1 VTTAETVAEVI
12 RRGARTHG
20 DRRFLTIDKGRS
32 VTFAQYEDATAR
44 AAQVWRE
51 RGIRRGDRVVV
62 ALPNGWDFLLAW
74 HGLNRLGAVMVPLNL
89 QFRAREASYVL
100 RHSEAGLVVTTP
112 EHADSVVR
120 PAVAEVEKPVDLLL
134 SADLVAAVDAH
145 ETRGPDEKLDEESPA
160 SVLYTSGTTGAPKGC
175 VTTHAHYSV
184 SGATLADAIRL
195 HPDATSMVMLPL
207 FHMNALNSTMAALSA
222 GAHVFLRDGFS
233 ASRFWQDVHR
243 HRVTH
248 SHYLGSLLPI
258 LDKREDPLERDN
270 PLELL
275 WGAGCSADA
284 QPRLERRWRLRIV
297 EVFGMTETGM
307 DLCNPYEGPRKPGS
321 CGVPVPGKELRLV
334 DEAGNEVEVGEVGE
348 ITVRRVPGMTT
359 GYLHDE
365 AATAKLYRE
374 GWLHTGDL
382 ARRDA
387 DGYHYFVDRAK
398 DVIRRSGE
406 NISSAEVEA
415 ALREHPDVLDVACVP
430 RPDRLRDEEV
440 HAVVTLR
447 ADREAGSVEPQQL
460 RAWCEDRLARFK
472 VPRYIEFVDELPRT
486 PTGKIQK
493 AALRDPARTGVVH
506 DLQPDAGRRSDSSAA
521 RA

>member
-1 VTTAETVAEVI
+1 VTTVQTVAEAI
-12 RRGARTHG
+12 RRGARSHG
-20 DRRFLTIDKGRS
+20 DRRFLTIDGGRT

-51 RGIRRGDRVVV
+51 RGIARGDRVVV
-62 ALPNGWDFLLAW
+62 ALPNGWEFLLAW

-89 QFRAREASYVL
+89 HFQAREASYVIG
-100 RHSEAGLVVTTP
+100 HSEAGVVVTTP
-112 EHADSVVR
+112 EHADAVVR
-120 PAVAEVEKPVDLLL
+120 PASTGLPGQVEILLA
-134 SADLVAAVDAH
+134 SDLVAAVEAQ
-145 ETRGPDEKLDEESPA
+145 ETRGPDAVTAAEAAA

-175 VTTHAHYSV
+175 VTTHAHYTV
-184 SGATLADAIRL
+184 SGATLAECIRL

-207 FHMNALNSTMAALSA
+207 FHMNALNSTMAALIA
-222 GAHVFLRDGFS
+222 GSHVLLRDGFS
-233 ASRFWQDVHR
+233 ARRFWKDVHD
-243 HRVTH
+243 HEVTH

-270 PLELL
+270 PLEVL

-284 QPRLERRWRLRIV
+284 LPRLERRWDLRIV

-307 DLCNPYEGPRKPGS
+307 DLCNPYDGPRKPGS
-321 CGVPVPGKELRLV
+321 CGVPVRGKDVRLV
-334 DEAGNEVEVGEVGE
+334 RDDDSEVDIGEVGE
-348 ITVRRVPGMTT
+348 ITIRRVPGMTT
-359 GYLHDE
+359 GYLHDV
-365 AATAKLYRE
+365 AATERLYKD
-374 GWLHTGDL
+374 GWLRTGDL

-415 ALREHPDVLDVACVP
+415 ALREHPDVVDAACVP
-430 RPDRLRDEEV
+430 RPDPLRDEEV
-440 HAVVTLR
+440 HAIVTLR
-447 ADREAGSVEPQQL
+447 SGREAGSVRPEQL
-460 RAWCEDRLARFK
+460 RDWCAERLALFK

-493 AALRDPARTGVVH
+493 AVLRDPSRAGLVH
-506 DLQPDAGRRSDSSAA
+506 DTRADVVTRSSDDEAPT
-521 RA
+521 